1 MSAKKTNTLI
11 YMQFLKA
18 FNVLLFVSILTLL
31 SCGENPS
38 NGTEKIKISVKIDGS
53 GNYDEVRLQ
62 KVNSDYSIELVESA
76 NFVED
81 EIEFNIFVFE
91 STLFRLDFMG
101 YTSLDLILDKSDV
114 DIFVDDSNSLFEF
127 TVNGSDDTEIL
138 KSIENKITNYRS
150 EIRELN
156 INFVEASQNRDFE
169 LVNSIQSEFD
179 FKKNQFELS
188 LKDYLSSAKSS
199 LAVLVTADYL
209 DIEENLIFWE
219 TIYNN
224 YIEEFK
230 DNSYFKNFENKLIMI
245 KSISIG
251 SVAPDIILNDTSGVP
266 ISLASLRGKYV
277 LLDFWAAWCRPC
289 REENPN
295 IVENYNNYKS
305 YGFDVYQ
312 VSLDRTKEDWIRG
325 IKQDK
330 LPWINVSDL
339 KYYQS
344 EAAELYNVDR
354 IPSAFLLDPDGKI
367 IAKHTDLRGPN
378 LSRKLAEIF
387 N

>member
-1 MSAKKTNTLI
+1 
-11 YMQFLKA
+11 MQFRKA
-18 FNVLLFVSILTLL
+18 FNVLLFVSILTFL

-224 YIEEFK
+224 YTEEFK
-230 DNSYFKNFENKLIMI
+230 DNSYFKNFENKLIKI

>member
-1 MSAKKTNTLI
+1 MQTNTNTLI
-11 YMQFLKA
+11 YMQFRKA
-18 FNVLLFVSILTLL
+18 FNVLLFLSLLTFL

-76 NFVED
+76 NFIED

-224 YIEEFK
+224 YIKEFK
-230 DNSYFKNFENKLIMI
+230 DNSYFKNFENKLIKI

-312 VSLDRTKEDWIRG
+312 VSLDRTKEDWVRG

>member
-1 MSAKKTNTLI
+1 
-11 YMQFLKA
+11 MQFHKA
-18 FNVLLFVSILTLL
+18 FNVLLFISFSIFL

-224 YIEEFK
+224 YIKEFK
-230 DNSYFKNFENKLIMI
+230 DNSYFKNFENKLIKI

-312 VSLDRTKEDWIRG
+312 VSLDRTKEDWVRG

>member
-1 MSAKKTNTLI
+1 MQTNTNSLI
-11 YMQFLKA
+11 KMQLYKA
-18 FNVLLFVSILTLL
+18 FNVLLFISLLTFL

-224 YIEEFK
+224 YTEEFK
-230 DNSYFKNFENKLIMI
+230 DNSYFKNFENKLIKI

-295 IVENYNNYKS
+295 IVGNYNNYKS

-312 VSLDRTKEDWIRG
+312 VSLDRTKEDWVRG

>member
-1 MSAKKTNTLI
+1 MQTNTNSLI
-11 YMQFLKA
+11 KMQLYKA
-18 FNVLLFVSILTLL
+18 FNVLLFISLLTFL

-188 LKDYLSSAKSS
+188 LKDYLSSAKKS

-224 YIEEFK
+224 YLDEFEE
-230 DNSYFKNFENKLIMI
+230 NSYFRNFESKLIKI

-295 IVENYNNYKS
+295 IVKNYNNYKS

-312 VSLDRTKEDWIRG
+312 VSLDRTKEDWVRG

-367 IAKHTDLRGPN
+367 IAKHTDLRGPS

>member
-1 MSAKKTNTLI
+1 
-11 YMQFLKA
+11 MQFRKA
-18 FNVLLFVSILTLL
+18 FNILLFVSILTFL

-188 LKDYLSSAKSS
+188 LKDYLSGAKSS

-224 YIEEFK
+224 YTEEFK
-230 DNSYFKNFENKLIMI
+230 DNSYFKNFENKLIKI

-367 IAKHTDLRGPN
+367 VAKHTDLRGPN

>member
-1 MSAKKTNTLI
+1 
-11 YMQFLKA
+11 MQFRKA
-18 FNVLLFVSILTLL
+18 FNVLLFVSILTFL

>member
-1 MSAKKTNTLI
+1 
-11 YMQFLKA
+11 MQFRKA
-18 FNVLLFVSILTLL
+18 FNFLLFLSLLTFL

-209 DIEENLIFWE
+209 NIEENLIFWE

-224 YIEEFK
+224 YTEEFK
-230 DNSYFKNFENKLIMI
+230 DNSYFKNFENKLIKI

-367 IAKHTDLRGPN
+367 IAKHTELRGPN
-378 LSRKLAEIF
+378 LSRKLGEIF

>member
-18 FNVLLFVSILTLL
+18 FNVLLFVSILTFL

-224 YIEEFK
+224 YTEEFK
-230 DNSYFKNFENKLIMI
+230 DNSYFKNFENKLIKI

-367 IAKHTDLRGPN
+367 IAKHIDLRGQN

>member
-1 MSAKKTNTLI
+1 
-11 YMQFLKA
+11 MQFRKA
-18 FNVLLFVSILTLL
+18 FNVLLFLSLLTFL

-224 YIEEFK
+224 YTEEFK
-230 DNSYFKNFENKLIMI
+230 DNSYFKNFENKLIKI

-312 VSLDRTKEDWIRG
+312 VSLDRTKEDWVRG

>member
-1 MSAKKTNTLI
+1 
-11 YMQFLKA
+11 MQFRKA

-367 IAKHTDLRGPN
+367 IAKHIDLRGQN

>member
-1 MSAKKTNTLI
+1 MQTNTNSLI
-11 YMQFLKA
+11 KMQLYKA
-18 FNVLLFVSILTLL
+18 FNVLLFISLLTFL

-230 DNSYFKNFENKLIMI
+230 DNTYFKNFENKLIKI

-312 VSLDRTKEDWIRG
+312 VSLDRTKEDWVRG

>member
-1 MSAKKTNTLI
+1 MQTNYNTLI
-11 YMQFLKA
+11 YMQFHKA
-18 FNVLLFVSILTLL
+18 FNVLLLISFSIFL

-224 YIEEFK
+224 YTEEFK
-230 DNSYFKNFENKLIMI
+230 DNSYFKNFENKLIKI

-312 VSLDRTKEDWIRG
+312 VSLDRTKEDWVRG

>member
-1 MSAKKTNTLI
+1 
-11 YMQFLKA
+11 MQFRKA
-18 FNVLLFVSILTLL
+18 FNVLLFVSLLTFL

-76 NFVED
+76 NFIED

-224 YIEEFK
+224 YTEEFK
-230 DNSYFKNFENKLIMI
+230 DNSYFKNFENKLIKI

>member
-1 MSAKKTNTLI
+1 
-11 YMQFLKA
+11 MQFLKA

-224 YIEEFK
+224 YTEEFK
-230 DNSYFKNFENKLIMI
+230 DNSYFKNFENKLIKI

-251 SVAPDIILNDTSGVP
+251 SVAPDIILKDTSGVP

-367 IAKHTDLRGPN
+367 IAKHIDLRGQN

>member
-1 MSAKKTNTLI
+1 MQTNTNTLI
-11 YMQFLKA
+11 YMQFYKA
-18 FNVLLFVSILTLL
+18 FNVLLFVSLLTFL

-219 TIYNN
+219 TIYNK
-224 YIEEFK
+224 YTEEFE
-230 DNSYFKNFENKLIMI
+230 DNSYFKNFENKLIKI

-251 SVAPDIILNDTSGVP
+251 SLAPDIILNDSSGVP
-266 ISLASLRGKYV
+266 ISLVSLRGKYV

-295 IVENYNNYKS
+295 ILENYNNYKS

-312 VSLDRTKEDWIRG
+312 VSLDRTKEDWVRG

-354 IPSAFLLDPDGKI
+354 IPSAFLLDPQGKI

>member
-1 MSAKKTNTLI
+1 
-11 YMQFLKA
+11 MQFRKA
-18 FNVLLFVSILTLL
+18 FNVLLFISFLIFL

-76 NFVED
+76 NFIED

-224 YIEEFK
+224 YTEEFK
-230 DNSYFKNFENKLIMI
+230 DNSYFKNFENKLIKI

-312 VSLDRTKEDWIRG
+312 VSLDRTKEDWVRG

>member
-1 MSAKKTNTLI
+1 MQTNTNSLI
-11 YMQFLKA
+11 KMQLYKA
-18 FNVLLFVSILTLL
+18 FNVLLFISLLTFL

-91 STLFRLDFMG
+91 STLFRLDFIG

-138 KSIENKITNYRS
+138 KSIENLITNYRS

-188 LKDYLSSAKSS
+188 LKDYLSSAKKS
-199 LAVLVTADYL
+199 LAVLVTSDYL

-224 YIEEFK
+224 YLDEFEE
-230 DNSYFKNFENKLIMI
+230 NSYFRNFESKLIKI

-312 VSLDRTKEDWIRG
+312 VSLDRSKEDWVRG

-354 IPSAFLLDPDGKI
+354 IPSAFLLDRDGKI

>member
-1 MSAKKTNTLI
+1 
-11 YMQFLKA
+11 MQFRKA
-18 FNVLLFVSILTLL
+18 FNVLLFVSILTFL

-156 INFVEASQNRDFE
+156 INFVEASQNRDYE

-224 YIEEFK
+224 YTEEFR
-230 DNSYFKNFENKLIMI
+230 DNSYFKNFENKLIKI

-251 SVAPDIILNDTSGVP
+251 SVAPDIILKDTSGVP

-354 IPSAFLLDPDGKI
+354 IPSAFLLDPDGMI

>member
-1 MSAKKTNTLI
+1 
-11 YMQFLKA
+11 MQFHKA
-18 FNVLLFVSILTLL
+18 FNVLLLISFSIFL

-224 YIEEFK
+224 YTEEFK
-230 DNSYFKNFENKLIMI
+230 DNSYFKNFENKLIKI

-312 VSLDRTKEDWIRG
+312 VSLDRSKEDWVRG

>member
-1 MSAKKTNTLI
+1 MQTNTNSLI
-11 YMQFLKA
+11 KMQLYKA
-18 FNVLLFVSILTLL
+18 FNVLLFISLLTFL

-138 KSIENKITNYRS
+138 KSIENLITNYRS

-156 INFVEASQNRDFE
+156 INFVEASQNRDYE

-224 YIEEFK
+224 YTEEFK
-230 DNSYFKNFENKLIMI
+230 DNSYFKNFENKLIKI

-266 ISLASLRGKYV
+266 ISLASLRGKHV

-312 VSLDRTKEDWIRG
+312 VSLDRTKEDWVRG
-325 IKQDK
+325 IKQDQ

-367 IAKHTDLRGPN
+367 IAKHTDLRGQN

>member
-1 MSAKKTNTLI
+1 
-11 YMQFLKA
+11 MQFLKA

-114 DIFVDDSNSLFEF
+114 NIFVDDSNSLFEF

-224 YIEEFK
+224 YTEEFK
-230 DNSYFKNFENKLIMI
+230 DNSYFKNFENKLIKI

>member
-1 MSAKKTNTLI
+1 
-11 YMQFLKA
+11 MQFHKS
-18 FNVLLFVSILTLL
+18 FNVLLLISFLIFL

-224 YIEEFK
+224 YTEEFK
-230 DNSYFKNFENKLIMI
+230 DNSYFKNFENKLIKI

-312 VSLDRTKEDWIRG
+312 VSLDRTKEDWVRG

-367 IAKHTDLRGPN
+367 IANHTDLRGPN

>member
-1 MSAKKTNTLI
+1 MLFHKV
-11 YMQFLKA
+11 
-18 FNVLLFVSILTLL
+18 FNVLLFISFLIFL

-224 YIEEFK
+224 YTEEFK
-230 DNSYFKNFENKLIMI
+230 DNSYFKNFENKLIKI

-312 VSLDRTKEDWIRG
+312 VSLDRTKEDWVRG

>member
-1 MSAKKTNTLI
+1 MQTNTNTLI
-11 YMQFLKA
+11 YMQFHKA
-18 FNVLLFVSILTLL
+18 FNVLLFVSLLIFL

-367 IAKHTDLRGPN
+367 IAKHIDLRGQN

>member
-312 VSLDRTKEDWIRG
+312 VSLDRTKEDWVRG

-354 IPSAFLLDPDGKI
+354 IPSAFLLDPEGKI

>member
-1 MSAKKTNTLI
+1 
-11 YMQFLKA
+11 MQFRKA
-18 FNVLLFVSILTLL
+18 FNVLLFVSILTFL

-224 YIEEFK
+224 YTEEFK
-230 DNSYFKNFENKLIMI
+230 DNSYFKNFENKLIKI

-367 IAKHTDLRGPN
+367 IAKHIDLRGQN

>member
-1 MSAKKTNTLI
+1 
-11 YMQFLKA
+11 MQFRKA
-18 FNVLLFVSILTLL
+18 FNVLFFISFLIFL

-224 YIEEFK
+224 YTEEFK
-230 DNSYFKNFENKLIMI
+230 DNSYFKNFENKLIKI

-312 VSLDRTKEDWIRG
+312 VSLDRTKEDWVRG

>member
-1 MSAKKTNTLI
+1 
-11 YMQFLKA
+11 MQFRKA
-18 FNVLLFVSILTLL
+18 FNVLLFVSILTFL

-188 LKDYLSSAKSS
+188 LKDYLSSAKNS

-224 YIEEFK
+224 YTEEFR
-230 DNSYFKNFENKLIMI
+230 DNSYFKNFENKLIKI

-251 SVAPDIILNDTSGVP
+251 SVAPDIILKDTSGVP

>member
-18 FNVLLFVSILTLL
+18 FNVLLFVSILTFL

-224 YIEEFK
+224 YTEEFK
-230 DNSYFKNFENKLIMI
+230 DNSYFKNFENKLIKI

-251 SVAPDIILNDTSGVP
+251 SVAPDIILNDTSGEP

-312 VSLDRTKEDWIRG
+312 VSLDRTKEDWVRG

>member
-224 YIEEFK
+224 YTEEFK
-230 DNSYFKNFENKLIMI
+230 DNSYFKNFENKLIKI

-251 SVAPDIILNDTSGVP
+251 SIAPDIILNDTSGIP

>member
-1 MSAKKTNTLI
+1 MQTNTNNLI
-11 YMQFLKA
+11 YMQFRKA
-18 FNVLLFVSILTLL
+18 FYVILFISLLTFL

-38 NGTEKIKISVKIDGS
+38 NGTEKIKISLKIDGS

-219 TIYNN
+219 TIYSN
-224 YIEEFK
+224 YTEEFK
-230 DNSYFKNFENKLIMI
+230 DNSYFKNFENKLIKI

-251 SVAPDIILNDTSGVP
+251 SVAPDIILNDTSGIP

-295 IVENYNNYKS
+295 IAENYNNYKS

-312 VSLDRTKEDWIRG
+312 VSLDRTKEDWVKG

-354 IPSAFLLDPDGKI
+354 IPSAFLLDPEGKI

-378 LSRKLAEIF
+378 LSRKLAKIF

>member
-1 MSAKKTNTLI
+1 
-11 YMQFLKA
+11 MQFRKA
-18 FNVLLFVSILTLL
+18 FNFLLFLSLLTFL

-209 DIEENLIFWE
+209 NIEENLIFWE

-224 YIEEFK
+224 YTEEFK
-230 DNSYFKNFENKLIMI
+230 DNSYFKNFENKLIKI

-251 SVAPDIILNDTSGVP
+251 SLAPDIILNDSSGVP
-266 ISLASLRGKYV
+266 ISLVSLRGKYV

-295 IVENYNNYKS
+295 ILENYNNYKS

-312 VSLDRTKEDWIRG
+312 VSLDRTKEDWVRG

-354 IPSAFLLDPDGKI
+354 IPSAFLLDPQGKI

>member
-1 MSAKKTNTLI
+1 
-11 YMQFLKA
+11 MQFRKA
-18 FNVLLFVSILTLL
+18 FNVLLFVSILTFL

-224 YIEEFK
+224 YTEEFR

-266 ISLASLRGKYV
+266 ISLVSLRGKYV

-354 IPSAFLLDPDGKI
+354 IPSAFLLDPEGKI

>member
-1 MSAKKTNTLI
+1 
-11 YMQFLKA
+11 MQFRKA

-188 LKDYLSSAKSS
+188 LKDYLSSAKSA

-224 YIEEFK
+224 YIKEFK
-230 DNSYFKNFENKLIMI
+230 DNSYFKNFENKLIKI

-367 IAKHTDLRGPN
+367 IAKHIDLRGQN

>member
-1 MSAKKTNTLI
+1 
-11 YMQFLKA
+11 MQSHKA
-18 FNVLLFVSILTLL
+18 FNVLFFISFLIFL

-156 INFVEASQNRDFE
+156 INFVEASQNRDYE

-224 YIEEFK
+224 YTEEFK
-230 DNSYFKNFENKLIMI
+230 DNSYFKNFENKLIKI

-295 IVENYNNYKS
+295 IVENYNNYRS
-305 YGFDVYQ
+305 FGFDVYQ
-312 VSLDRTKEDWIRG
+312 VSLDRTKEDWVRG

>member
-1 MSAKKTNTLI
+1 
-11 YMQFLKA
+11 MQFHKA
-18 FNVLLFVSILTLL
+18 FNVLLLISFLIFL

-224 YIEEFK
+224 YTKEFK
-230 DNSYFKNFENKLIMI
+230 DNSYFKNFENKLIKI

-312 VSLDRTKEDWIRG
+312 VSLDRTKEDWVRG